1 MDDVREVVRVDGGI
15 VVGHDGSK
23 CAQEALAW
31 AGRLARRADV
41 DLHVVRAWSM
51 MTAPQPSSWAP
62 GYVPPLTDWEKA
74 VLDELTTHVKAVR
87 LDPAVRV
94 TCHVVHKPPAQGL
107 MTAAEGAS
115 LLVMGARG
123 RGGFRGL
130 LLGSVSDQLV
140 HHSPCP
146 VTVVRTGA
154 MGREIG
160 AASGSPVAAE

>member
-1 MDDVREVVRVDGGI
+1 MDDVREVVQVDGGI

-31 AGRLARRADV
+31 AGRLARRADI
-41 DLHVVRAWSM
+41 DLHVVRAWAM
-51 MTAPQPSSWAP
+51 MSAPQPSSWSP
-62 GYVPPLTDWEKA
+62 GYVPPLRDWEKA
-74 VLDELTTHVKAVR
+74 VHDELTAHVAAAG
-87 LDPAVRV
+87 LDPSVRV

-107 MTAAEGAS
+107 MTAAEGAN

-140 HHSPCP
+140 HHAPCP

-154 MGREIG
+154 TRREIQM
-160 AASGSPVAAE
+160 AAGSPVIAE

>member
-1 MDDVREVVRVDGGI
+1 MTEVCEALQLEGGI

-41 DLHVVRAWSM
+41 DLYVVRAWAM
-51 MTAPQPSSWAP
+51 MTAPRPSSWEP
-62 GYVPPLTDWEKA
+62 GYVPPLADWEKA
-74 VLDELTTHVKAVR
+74 VHDELTTHVAAVGI
-87 LDPAVRV
+87 DPSVRV
-94 TCHVVHKPPAQGL
+94 SCHVIHKSPTEGL
-107 MTAAEGAS
+107 MSAAAGAH
-115 LLVMGARG
+115 LLVVGARG

-140 HHSPCP
+140 HHAPCP

-154 MGREIG
+154 AGRDLE
-160 AASGSPVAAE
+160 AAGSAAVATD